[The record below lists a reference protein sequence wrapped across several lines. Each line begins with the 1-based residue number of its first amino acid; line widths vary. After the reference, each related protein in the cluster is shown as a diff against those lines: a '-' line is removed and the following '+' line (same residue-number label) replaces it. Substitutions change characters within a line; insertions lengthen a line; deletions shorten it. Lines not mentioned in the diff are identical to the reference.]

1 MKQYSHKEKKRLAS
15 ELSEIKKKKYLN
27 KIGLIIMKYNNKYV
41 ENDNGT
47 FMFFNNF
54 KEETYDELDKL
65 LTKIKKK
72 KKISK
77 NFVSEKSL
85 SDSNYQPYMSD
96 DNNLSNDSSIKFSNK
111 EKNIIKRKQYSKK
124 LDKEDKIYK

>member
-1 MKQYSHKEKKRLAS
+1 MKEYNYKNKKKLAN
-15 ELSEIKKKKYLN
+15 ELSNIKKKKYLN

-47 FMFFNNF
+47 FMFFNNLTQ
-54 KEETYDELDKL
+54 ETYIELDEL

-72 KKISK
+72 KKL
-77 NFVSEKSL
+77 NEQYVSEKSL
-85 SDSNYQPYMSD
+85 SDSNYQPYISE

-111 EKNIIKRKQYSKK
+111 EKNLIKRKQYSKK
-124 LDKEDKIYK
+124 LDKEDNIYK